1 MQWVRQGIRT
11 ELRPMLSLA
20 GPVILAELGWLAM
33 GIVDTL
39 FVGRLGAEAIGAV
52 SLGSALY
59 FSIAIFGIGLLLGL
73 DTLVSQAYGAGRR
86 DECHGWLVQALY
98 LCLALSPPVMLLL
111 SGGIPWLGR
120 LGMHPA
126 VMAQAVPFLRALT
139 WGTFPLF
146 LYAAF
151 RRYLQGIGLVKPVMF
166 ALVGANVI
174 NAIGDWIL
182 IYGHLGVPTLGV
194 TGSGWATTIARI
206 YMAAVLTL
214 YAVYHELRYKTGLR
228 HVSFRPDLVRIC
240 RLLVI
245 GLPAAVHVTL
255 EAGVFAVA
263 TILAG
268 MLDPVALAAH
278 HIVLD
283 ISSVTFMIPLGLAS
297 AGAVRVGLP
306 LGYLLAFTAGCG
318 IIGLWV
324 GLALGLGASGLY
336 LLRAWWRKSQA
347 LARGKFTL
355 AGAFAKEAPPLTGFD
370 WGGSRA
376 VSSQDRAGGA

>member
-1 MQWVRQGIRT
+1 
-11 ELRPMLSLA
+11 
-20 GPVILAELGWLAM
+20 
-33 GIVDTL
+33 
-39 FVGRLGAEAIGAV
+39 
-52 SLGSALY
+52 
-59 FSIAIFGIGLLLGL
+59 
-73 DTLVSQAYGAGRR
+73 
-86 DECHGWLVQALY
+86 
-98 LCLALSPPVMLLL
+98 
-111 SGGIPWLGR
+111 
-120 LGMHPA
+120 
-126 VMAQAVPFLRALT
+126 MAQAVPFLRALT

-245 GLPAAVHVTL
+245 GLPAAEHVTL

-336 LLRAWWRKSQA
+336 LLRAWWRKSQT